1 MKLTQRFDKNL
12 LRLYAYFLPH
22 KAKLLL
28 ASLFLL
34 GSASMS
40 SLTAT
45 LLGKLTDLGFYE
57 EQSWVVFAAPVAL
70 IGVTLF
76 FAVCTVMSSF
86 LMAKVSQAVLVKIR
100 TALFKHMLRW
110 PAAEYQNRTTGL
122 VSSKFVNEAGMALGG
137 ASESVIILVRDS
149 VQVVA
154 LLCVLFW
161 HNWQLTLVMFLVG
174 PGLAFVL
181 RKISKKVKDIVKE
194 SQKTLASMISRVQ
207 ESYESERI
215 VKISGTYDFEDERFA
230 KVNQRIRRLALN
242 TIKMQSLSTPLT
254 QMLTMVAIAFV
265 VGVALL
271 EAQHGGLT
279 IGEFI
284 TFLSAMLL
292 LKAPIQHL
300 SGLNATFA
308 SISAA
313 AGSIFEMLDA
323 GLEKNTGEKKLDRAK
338 GDIVFDHVSLRYPGK
353 ETDSLR
359 DICLTVK
366 EGEHLALVGP
376 SGAGKTSFVNLIPRF
391 WEPSEGRITLAGTD
405 ICEFTLESWRKQIAI
420 VSQSPVLFDDTIRAN
435 LAYGLDNVSD
445 DLIWRALDDA
455 DLGDFVR
462 SLPEG
467 LSTKVGENGSLL
479 SGGQKQRLAI
489 AQAILRDAPI
499 LILDEATSAL
509 DALAESK
516 IAEALRRLSAGRTCF
531 IVSHRFKTVDDA
543 DRIAVIKDGTVAELG
558 THQELMAVNG
568 IYAHL
573 RGLQSG
579 TGTSEVSA

>member
-1 MKLTQRFDKNL
+1 MLKPFNRLDKNL

-22 KAKLLL
+22 RMKLLL
-28 ASLFLL
+28 AGLFLL

-45 LLGKLTDLGFYE
+45 LLGKLTDLGFYQQQE
-57 EQSWVVFAAPVAL
+57 WVIYAAPAAL
-70 IGVTLF
+70 IGVTLL

-86 LMAKVSQAVLVKIR
+86 MMAKVSQAVLVKIR
-100 TALFKHMLRW
+100 TSLFEHMLRW
-110 PAAEYQNRTTGL
+110 PEDEYQARSTGL
-122 VSSKFVNEAGMALGG
+122 VSSKFVNEAAIALGG

-149 VQVVA
+149 VQVAA
-154 LLCVLFW
+154 LLGILFW

-174 PGLAFVL
+174 PGLAIML
-181 RKISKKVKDIVKE
+181 RVISKKMKGIVTE
-194 SQKTLASMISRVQ
+194 SQRTLASMISRVQ
-207 ESYESERI
+207 ESYESERL
-215 VKISGTYDFEDERFA
+215 VKVSGTYDFEDQRFE

-242 TIKMQSLSTPLT
+242 SIKMSSLSTPMT

-271 EAQHGGLT
+271 EAQHGALT

-323 GLEKNTGEKKLDRAK
+323 RLEQDTGLKQLERAS
-338 GDIVFDHVSLRYPGK
+338 GDIAFEHVSLRYPGK
-353 ETDSLR
+353 EEDALR

-376 SGAGKTSFVNLIPRF
+376 SGAGKTSVVSLIPRF
-391 WEPSEGRITLAGTD
+391 WEASEGRITLNGTD
-405 ICEFTLESWRKQIAI
+405 IREFTLESWRRQIAI
-420 VSQSPVLFDDTIRAN
+420 VSQSPTLFDDTIRAN
-435 LAYGLDNVSD
+435 LAYGLEGVSD
-445 DLIWRALDDA
+445 ERLWQALDDA

-467 LSTKVGENGSLL
+467 LSSRVGENGALL
-479 SGGQKQRLAI
+479 SGGQRQRLAI
-489 AQAILRDAPI
+489 AQAILKDAPI

-516 IAEALRRLSAGRTCF
+516 IAAALRRLSKGRTCF

-543 DRIAVIKDGTVAELG
+543 DRIAVVKDGAIAELG
-558 THQELMAVNG
+558 THEELMARHG
-568 IYAHL
+568 LYAHL
-573 RGLQSG
+573 RSLQSG
-579 TGTSEVSA
+579 GQA